1 MKYRKVAALISI
13 VLVSLSC
20 ISLGIKQLNWGLDL
34 PVARWLRLH
43 IPALL
48 CLKKFV
54 KPSMRKV
61 GMATSSNSLA
71 LIGIYWFECPP
82 RKIDLSERTHVWA
95 MHFR

>member
-1 MKYRKVAALISI
+1 M
-13 VLVSLSC
+13 
-20 ISLGIKQLNWGLDL
+20 
-34 PVARWLRLH
+34 RLH

-82 RKIDLSERTHVWA
+82 RKIELSEKTHVWA
-95 MHFR
+95 MHFSLIYQRLLELSWTCVGQNL